1 MQAIIRHSGKQ
12 QVIKEGDMIQ
22 VSLTKDE
29 QFTPEVL
36 AVFDQEEIK
45 FGTPVL
51 SDVKIEADFIKHGKT
66 PKLYVYKFKSKS
78 NYRRKTGHRDII
90 SFFKINSIKYEK

>member
-12 QVIKEGDMIQ
+12 QLINEGDTIQ

-29 QFTPEVL
+29 EFKPEIL
-36 AVFDQEEIK
+36 AVLDQEKII

-51 SDVKIEADFIKHGKT
+51 SDAKIKADFVKHGKS
-66 PKLYVYKFKSKS
+66 PKIYVYKFKSKS

>member
-12 QVIKEGDMIQ
+12 YIVKEGDTIQ

-29 QFTPEVL
+29 QFKPEIL
-36 AVFDQEEIK
+36 AIYDSENISL
-45 FGTPVL
+45 GSPIL
-51 SDVKIEADFIKHGKT
+51 SKAKIEADFVKHGKT
-66 PKLYVYKFKSKS
+66 PKIYVYKFKAKS

-90 SFFKINSIKYEK
+90 SYFKINSIKYEK